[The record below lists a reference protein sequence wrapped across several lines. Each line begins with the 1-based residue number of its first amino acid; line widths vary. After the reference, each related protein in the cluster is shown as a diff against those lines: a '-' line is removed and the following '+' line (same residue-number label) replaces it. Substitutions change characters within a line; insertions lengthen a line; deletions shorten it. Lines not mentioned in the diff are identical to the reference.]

1 MGKCSNG
8 NIQNCGDDHVQN
20 AAFAHTF
27 REKLDAALDIPVF
40 PCVSTGYDNSP
51 RYPQSSIKGIY
62 NQNPESF
69 IPLLLQAKEYAD
81 KHPDQPKID
90 VINAWNEWIE
100 GSYLLPDM
108 KYGFGY
114 LEAVRDV
121 MSGKYDGYMK

>member
-1 MGKCSNG
+1 MGQCSS
-8 NIQNCGDDHVQN
+8 DHVQN
-20 AAFAHTF
+20 AAFARTL
-27 REKLDAALDIPVF
+27 RKKLDAALDIPVF
-40 PCVSTGYDNSP
+40 PCVSTGFDNSP
-51 RYPQSSIKGIY
+51 RFPGQTKKGIY

-81 KHPDQPKID
+81 KHPEQPKIV

-121 MSGKYDGYMK
+121 MSGKYDEYIKQ